1 MTKRILLIYYSQS
14 GQLGNILNSFS
25 QAFLKKDYEVEVI
38 SVIPETPF
46 PFPWTGKSFFSIMP
60 DCVQGRSIKL
70 KEFKPKHQSY
80 DLIVLG
86 YQPWFLSPSL
96 TSNAILE
103 HPNMAPIFENTPV
116 IAITGARNMWM
127 NAFEKIKTS
136 LKAKQANLVGHIV
149 LVDRNPNLISVI
161 TILYWMF
168 TAKRDKYLGIFPKP
182 GVSEKDIQSCQ
193 LYGELTEKHLQS
205 QQLETLQDDLLQHK
219 ALQVNYNLMYTESKA
234 GKLFK
239 IWANFIDKRQN
250 KSFWLVVFKYYLLI
264 ALFIAAPIIILL
276 HTILVKPFISKRIYK
291 KIKYF
296 QGVN

>member
-14 GQLGNILNSFS
+14 GQLGDILNSFS
-25 QAFLKKDYEVEVI
+25 QTFTQKEYEVETI
-38 SVIPETPF
+38 SVLPETPF

-70 KEFKPKHQSY
+70 HDFKPKHQNY
-80 DLIVLG
+80 DLIILG

-96 TSNAILE
+96 PTNAILE
-103 HPNMAPIFENTPV
+103 HPNMTSIFENAPV
-116 IAITGARNMWM
+116 IAISGARNMWM
-127 NAFEKIKTS
+127 NAFERIKTS
-136 LKAKQANLVGHIV
+136 LKTKKAKLVGHIV

-182 GVSEKDIQSCQ
+182 GVSEKDIQSCH
-193 LYGELTEKHLQS
+193 LFGELTEKHLQS
-205 QQLETLQDDLLQHK
+205 QQLESLQDDLLKHQ
-219 ALQVNYNLMYTESKA
+219 ALKVHYNLMYTESKA

-250 KSFWLVVFKYYLLI
+250 KTFWLVVFKYYLLI
-264 ALFIAAPIIILL
+264 ALFIVAPIIILL
-276 HTILVKPFISKRIYK
+276 HTIFVKPFISKRIQK

-296 QGVN
+296 SGVN